1 MASDPVETAAA
12 AADDARHRVTATI
25 DEIHDRLDPRRIA
38 TDAFE
43 RLTASSRALATQAG
57 DVAKA
62 HPIAI
67 GTAVAALGLALL
79 ARNRLAN
86 ATVNLGDGTADY
98 TDYDDDYDEPAKAG
112 SAAPARFNAFDAPE
126 RDQGVDAP
134 AWRQGVAEQAGDAV
148 QANPGVSI
156 LIGLAAGAALGAL
169 LPTSEGERRTLGET
183 GSRLSAAARAAARRA
198 SDELDAA
205 GLSVDNVRSMAGE
218 ATKKAK
224 SAAMSVVDAAKA
236 ELKA

>member
-1 MASDPVETAAA
+1 MASDPVEAAAA
-12 AADDARHRVTATI
+12 AADNARHRVTATI

-38 TDAFE
+38 TDAFD
-43 RLTASSRALATQAG
+43 RLATSSRALATQAG
-57 DVAKA
+57 DVAKT
-62 HPIAI
+62 HPLAI
-67 GTAVAALGLALL
+67 GAAVAALGLALL

-98 TDYDDDYDEPAKAG
+98 TDYDDDYDDSALAG
-112 SAAPARFNAFDAPE
+112 TTAPARLHA
-126 RDQGVDAP
+126 
-134 AWRQGVAEQAGDAV
+134 VAEQAGDAV
-148 QANPGVSI
+148 GANPGVSI

-169 LPTSEGERRTLGET
+169 LPTTETERRSLGET

-205 GLSVDNVRSMAGE
+205 GLSVDSVRTMAGE

-224 SAAMSVVDAAKA
+224 TAAMSVVDAAKA